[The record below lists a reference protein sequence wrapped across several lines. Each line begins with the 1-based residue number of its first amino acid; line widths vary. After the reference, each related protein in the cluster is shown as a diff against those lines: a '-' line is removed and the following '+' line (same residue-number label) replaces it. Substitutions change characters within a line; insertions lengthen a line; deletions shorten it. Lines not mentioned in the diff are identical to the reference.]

1 MQTSRLPALQSNKIP
16 LLKALCIL
24 AWLIAQPALA
34 QGLAP
39 ASDLAADAV
48 RARAL
53 HAPLLLLFTEPG
65 CDWCE
70 RARREYLV
78 PMQNDAAYQGR
89 VLIREID
96 TTSGAALVDFAG
108 HATTQREYAALFH
121 VRKVPVVAL
130 LGPEGQLL
138 GEPMVGMAPDFYQSY
153 LDDAIDRGRRQ
164 LGAAGR

>member
-1 MQTSRLPALQSNKIP
+1 LQFNKIP
-16 LLKALCIL
+16 LFKALCIL
-24 AWLIAQPALA
+24 AWLIAHPAVA
-34 QGLAP
+34 QGLPP
-39 ASDLAADAV
+39 ASDLAADAT

-53 HAPLLLLFTEPG
+53 HAPLLLLFSEPS

-78 PMQNDAAYQGR
+78 PMQNDAAYRGR
-89 VLIREID
+89 VIIREVD
-96 TTSGAALVDFAG
+96 TTSNATLVDFAG
-108 HATTQREYAALFH
+108 RATTQREYATLFH

-138 GEPMVGMAPDFYQSY
+138 GEPMVGMAPDFYQFY

-164 LGAAGR
+164 LGAAER